1 MCTHTHIHTHTHTHT
16 QCPLLKLKQ
25 KTVFSCPAS
34 SSAGVLVQKVKVDP
48 EVVSY
53 PGQTVI
59 LCCQFPDKGQTH
71 LTQVSWILENSSATR
86 TNIAV
91 FHPTLG
97 VSYPASPVQGR
108 VSFTKEPPPLE
119 HPTIQ
124 ITDIALTDEGNYVCE
139 YTTYPTGNEN
149 GVTALVILA
158 KPQNTASTITVPAGT
173 SPVSVAQCVSANG
186 RPPATLTW
194 VTNLSGNGT
203 GLVQTSNS
211 DNTVTVRSEYLFTPT
226 AADNGKEITCVV
238 SHRTL
243 TKAENFPMKLVVQY
257 PPQVQIVGYDN
268 NWYVGRTDVVL
279 TCQYQGNPSPPTVN
293 WKMSSG
299 CMPDSVEMAQNKLT
313 VRKVD
318 DSVNTT
324 FICEVT
330 NSLGI
335 GKDQVTV
342 FVRGVLVQKV
352 KVDPEVVSYPGQTVI
367 LCCQFPDKG
376 QTQLTQVSWILEN
389 SSATRTNIAVFHP
402 TLGVSY
408 PASPVQ
414 GRVNFTIEPP
424 PLEHPTIQITD
435 IALTDEGNYV
445 CEYTTH
451 PTGNENGVTALVILA
466 KPQNTASTITV
477 PAGTS
482 PVSVAQCVLANG
494 RPPATLTWVT
504 NLSGN
509 GTGLVQ
515 TSNSDNTVT
524 VRIEYLFTPTAADN
538 GKEITCVVSH
548 RTLAKAENFP
558 MKLVV
563 QYPPQVQ
570 IVGYDNNW
578 YVGRTDVVLTCQY
591 QGNPSPPTVN
601 WKMSSGFMPDSVE
614 MAQNKLT
621 VRKVDDSVNTTFICE
636 VTNSLGIGKD
646 QVTVFV
652 RGRRETSTN
661 SPPASS
667 TVKQVFIILAV
678 LLLVIPGVVAFIC
691 WRRTGGRCGENV
703 ITEGRPDCKRKRK
716 DQTEPDVTYSTV
728 THVNT
733 AGAARVQINA
743 GDKTEY
749 ASVITN

>member
-1 MCTHTHIHTHTHTHT
+1 MSI
-16 QCPLLKLKQ
+16 L
-25 KTVFSCPAS
+25 A
-34 SSAGVLVQKVKVDP
+34 QKVKVEP

-59 LCCQFPDKGQTH
+59 LCCQFPDKGQTQ
-71 LTQVSWILENSSATR
+71 LIQVSWILENSSATR

-91 FHPTLG
+91 FHPTFG

-299 CMPDSVEMAQNKLT
+299 
-313 VRKVD
+313 
-318 DSVNTT
+318 
-324 FICEVT
+324 
-330 NSLGI
+330 
-335 GKDQVTV
+335 
-342 FVRGVLVQKV
+342 
-352 KVDPEVVSYPGQTVI
+352 
-367 LCCQFPDKG
+367 
-376 QTQLTQVSWILEN
+376 
-389 SSATRTNIAVFHP
+389 
-402 TLGVSY
+402 
-408 PASPVQ
+408 
-414 GRVNFTIEPP
+414 
-424 PLEHPTIQITD
+424 
-435 IALTDEGNYV
+435 
-445 CEYTTH
+445 
-451 PTGNENGVTALVILA
+451 
-466 KPQNTASTITV
+466 
-477 PAGTS
+477 
-482 PVSVAQCVLANG
+482 
-494 RPPATLTWVT
+494 
-504 NLSGN
+504 
-509 GTGLVQ
+509 
-515 TSNSDNTVT
+515 
-524 VRIEYLFTPTAADN
+524 
-538 GKEITCVVSH
+538 
-548 RTLAKAENFP
+548 
-558 MKLVV
+558 
-563 QYPPQVQ
+563 
-570 IVGYDNNW
+570 
-578 YVGRTDVVLTCQY
+578 
-591 QGNPSPPTVN
+591 
-601 WKMSSGFMPDSVE
+601 FMPDSVE

-652 RGRRETSTN
+652 RGRRETSTHSRKTDTTPSSELPQRKTTN
-661 SPPASS
+661 SPPAST
-667 TVKQVFIILAV
+667 TVKQDKPDSSLPLVFIILAV
-678 LLLVIPGVVAFIC
+678 LLLVIPGVVAIIC
-691 WRRTGGRCGENV
+691 WRRKGGRCGENV
-703 ITEGRPDCKRKRK
+703 ITEGHPDCKRKRK
-716 DQTEPDVTYSTV
+716 DQTEPDVTYATV

-743 GDKTEY
+743 ADNTEY
-749 ASVITN
+749 ASIITK

>member
-1 MCTHTHIHTHTHTHT
+1 M
-16 QCPLLKLKQ
+16 KLVVQYPPQVQIVGYDNNWYVGRTDVVLTCQYQGNPSPPIVNWKMSSGFMPDSVEMAQ
-25 KTVFSCPAS
+25 NKLTVRKVDDSVNTTFICEVTNSLGIGKDQVTVFVR
-34 SSAGVLVQKVKVDP
+34 GVLVQKVKVDP

-59 LCCQFPDKGQTH
+59 LCCQFPDKGQTQ

-299 CMPDSVEMAQNKLT
+299 FMPDSVEMAQNKLT

-352 KVDPEVVSYPGQTVI
+352 KVKPEVVSYPGQTVI
-367 LCCQFPDKG
+367 LSCQFPDKG

-389 SSATRTNIAVFHP
+389 SSVTRTNIAV
-402 TLGVSY
+402 
-408 PASPVQ
+408 
-414 GRVNFTIEPP
+414 
-424 PLEHPTIQITD
+424 
-435 IALTDEGNYV
+435 
-445 CEYTTH
+445 
-451 PTGNENGVTALVILA
+451 
-466 KPQNTASTITV
+466 
-477 PAGTS
+477 
-482 PVSVAQCVLANG
+482 
-494 RPPATLTWVT
+494 
-504 NLSGN
+504 
-509 GTGLVQ
+509 
-515 TSNSDNTVT
+515 
-524 VRIEYLFTPTAADN
+524 
-538 GKEITCVVSH
+538 
-548 RTLAKAENFP
+548 
-558 MKLVV
+558 
-563 QYPPQVQ
+563 
-570 IVGYDNNW
+570 
-578 YVGRTDVVLTCQY
+578 
-591 QGNPSPPTVN
+591 
-601 WKMSSGFMPDSVE
+601 
-614 MAQNKLT
+614 
-621 VRKVDDSVNTTFICE
+621 
-636 VTNSLGIGKD
+636 
-646 QVTVFV
+646 
-652 RGRRETSTN
+652 
-661 SPPASS
+661 
-667 TVKQVFIILAV
+667 
-678 LLLVIPGVVAFIC
+678 
-691 WRRTGGRCGENV
+691 
-703 ITEGRPDCKRKRK
+703 
-716 DQTEPDVTYSTV
+716 
-728 THVNT
+728 
-733 AGAARVQINA
+733 
-743 GDKTEY
+743 
-749 ASVITN
+749 